1 MDTRRID
8 PIAKKV
14 NRIHQAV
21 YRMTNGRVGGRMK
34 GVDLVML
41 TTIGR
46 KSGQRRTAMV
56 GAPIVSDEL
65 VVVPAS
71 YAAGNRNPQWYYNLL
86 ANPEVELLF
95 RGTARKMIAREAEGE
110 EKAQLWRRSVERG
123 APLDDYQARTER
135 TIPLVILEPV
145 DR

>member
-1 MDTRRID
+1 MDTRKLD
-8 PIAKKV
+8 PIAKRF
-14 NRIHQAV
+14 NSLHQAV
-21 YRMTNGRVGGRMK
+21 YRMTKGRVGGKMK

-41 TTIGR
+41 TTVGR

-56 GAPIVSDEL
+56 GALLVSDEM

-86 ANPEVELLF
+86 ANPEVELVI
-95 RGTARKMIAREAEGE
+95 RGSKRKMVAREAKGE
-110 EKAQLWRRSVERG
+110 EKGKLWRRSVEQG
-123 APLDDYQARTER
+123 APLDTYQAKTER

-145 DR
+145 G